1 MQLVLTCDVIY
12 RVKSNAKLS
21 YFEWIVFLL
30 TLLKVLYPFPVPRF
44 EHSIII
50 GQECWP
56 LEFRQFFV
64 HQ

>member
-30 TLLKVLYPFPVPRF
+30 TLLKVLYTFPVSRF

-50 GQECWP
+50 GQESWP
-56 LEFRQFFV
+56 LESHQSFV